1 MSQVKSMKRL
11 FIKYP
16 HLIKRFIEIIIPATT
31 WAIIT
36 LPVWLSFFHPAIVAY
51 FILTFDVYFLY
62 KTLSVTILSTISY
75 LRLRNLSEVNWFE
88 KASILPHFNKI
99 YHAVII
105 PNYKENAQKIGK
117 TLEHIANQDF
127 PTKRIIVILAVE
139 KREGEEARERAK
151 VLVSKF
157 KGKFAKIYATFHP
170 DLPGEIKG
178 KASNSTWA
186 AKTLNKVIKDK
197 KIDKNYVTVTSCD
210 ADALLP
216 KRYFAY
222 LTYAF
227 LTDLERYLHFYWAP
241 VLLYSNFWEVSLP
254 IRLQATISSI
264 VRLATLSRPDSL
276 IQVST
281 YSLSFVMLE
290 KIGYW
295 DVDIIP
301 EDWHIFLQAF
311 FTLGEKVRTIPLY
324 LIVSRDAIKSKTL
337 LGTFVSRY
345 EQEKRW
351 AWGITDI
358 PYAVNKFFTTDIP
371 ILPKFF
377 RVFYV
382 IETHLFWPTSF
393 FILTLGA
400 SIPALVNPVFSRTS
414 LGYNLPRLSGL
425 IMTITTLF
433 IAILILIDMRSHPKR
448 PTSFSVAKTP
458 MLLFQWILLPVISFF
473 LSSLPALEAHTRL
486 LLGKRL
492 EYKVT
497 EKI

>member
-1 MSQVKSMKRL
+1 MKHL

-16 HLIKRFIEIIIPATT
+16 QTIKRFIEIIIPTTT

-36 LPVWLSFFHPAIVAY
+36 MPIWLSFFHPAIVAY

-62 KTLSVTILSTISY
+62 KSISVAILSTVSY
-75 LRLRNLSEVNWFE
+75 VRLKRLSQVNWLE
-88 KASILPHFNKI
+88 KLSTLPDAKKI
-99 YHAVII
+99 YHAIII
-105 PNYKENAQKIGK
+105 PNYKESLEKVNK
-117 TLEHIANQDF
+117 TLEHIIRQDF
-127 PTKRIIVILAVE
+127 SVKRILVILAME
-139 KREGEEARERAK
+139 EREGVEAKLRAEAIIN
-151 VLVSKF
+151 KF
-157 KGKFAKIYATFHP
+157 KNRLAYIDATFHP
-170 DLPGEIKG
+170 DLPGEIIG

-186 AKTLNKVIKDK
+186 AKALSKIIEEK
-197 KIDKNYVTVTSCD
+197 KIDKNYITITSCD
-210 ADALLP
+210 ADSLLP
-216 KRYFAY
+216 NKYFSY
-222 LTYAF
+222 LTYMF
-227 LTDLERYLHFYWAP
+227 LTDPQRYSHFYWAP
-241 VLLYSNFWEVSLP
+241 VLLYSNFWDVPLP

-264 VRLATLSRPDSL
+264 IRLASLSRPDSL

-281 YSLSFVMLE
+281 YSLSWKMLE
-290 KIGYW
+290 TIGFW

-311 FTLGEKVRTIPLY
+311 FTLGEKVKTIPIY
-324 LIVSRDAIKSKTL
+324 LIVSRDAVKSKTL

-358 PYAVNKFFTTDIP
+358 PYAIHKFFTAANIAF
-371 ILPKFF
+371 LPKFF

-382 IETHLFWPTSF
+382 IETHIIWPTSF

-400 SIPALVNPVFSRTS
+400 SIPALINPVFSRTS
-414 LGYNLPRLSGL
+414 LGYNLPRMSGL
-425 IMTITTLF
+425 IMTITTFF
-433 IAILILIDMRSHPKR
+433 IGILVIIDMKSHPKR

-458 MLLFQWILLPVISFF
+458 ILLFQWILLPVISFF
-473 LSSLPALEAHTRL
+473 LSSLPALDAHTRL

-497 EKI
+497 EKN

>member
-1 MSQVKSMKRL
+1 MKQL

-16 HLIKRFIEIIIPATT
+16 RLIKRTIEIIIPATT
-31 WAIIT
+31 WSIIT
-36 LPVWLSFFHPAIVAY
+36 LPIWLSFFHPAIVAY

-62 KTLSVTILSTISY
+62 KSISVAILSTISY
-75 LRLRNLSEVNWFE
+75 LRLKNLSQVNWLQ
-88 KASILPHFNKI
+88 KASKLPNFGKVH
-99 YHAVII
+99 HAIII
-105 PNYKENAQKIGK
+105 PNYKETAQKVVK
-117 TLEHIANQDF
+117 TLEYLAHQEF
-127 PTKRIIVILAVE
+127 PTKRIIIILAME
-139 KREGEEARERAK
+139 EREGKEAQERAR
-151 VLVSKF
+151 VLISKF
-157 KGKFAKIYATFHP
+157 NKKFAHISATFHP
-170 DLPGEIKG
+170 VLPGEVIG

-186 AKTLNKVIKDK
+186 AKNLSKIIEEKSLDK
-197 KIDKNYVTVTSCD
+197 KYITVTSCD
-210 ADALLP
+210 ADSLLP
-216 KRYFAY
+216 NKYYSY
-222 LTYAF
+222 LTYIF
-227 LTDLERYLHFYWAP
+227 LTDPDKYLHFYWAP
-241 VLLYSNFWEVSLP
+241 VLLYSNFWEVPLP

-264 VRLATLSRPDSL
+264 VRLASLSRPDSL

-281 YSLSFVMLE
+281 YSLSLLMLE

-295 DVDIIP
+295 DTDIIP

-311 FTLGEKVRTIPLY
+311 FTLGEKVRTVPIY
-324 LIVSRDAIKSKTL
+324 LIVSRDAVKSKTL
-337 LGTFVSRY
+337 LGTFISRY

-358 PYAVNKFFTTDIP
+358 PYAISKFFTTQHIS

-382 IETHLFWPTSF
+382 IEAHIFWPTSF

-400 SIPALVNPVFSRTS
+400 SIPAIINPVFSRTS
-414 LGYNLPRLSGL
+414 LGYNLPKLSGI
-425 IMTITTLF
+425 IMTITTIF
-433 IAILILIDMRSHPKR
+433 IVILVIIDMKSHPKR

-458 MLLFQWILLPVISFF
+458 ILIFQWLLLPIISFF
-473 LSSLPALEAHTRL
+473 FSSLPALEAHTRL

>member
-1 MSQVKSMKRL
+1 MKWL

-31 WAIIT
+31 WSIIT
-36 LPVWLSFFHPAIVAY
+36 MPVWLSFFHPAIVAY

-62 KTLSVTILSTISY
+62 KSFSVAILSTVSY
-75 LRLRNLSEVNWFE
+75 LRLKRLSQLDWLS
-88 KASILPHFNKI
+88 KARTLPNFQKV
-99 YHAVII
+99 YHGIII
-105 PNYKENAQKIGK
+105 PNYKESSQKVKK
-117 TLEHIANQDF
+117 TLEHIASQDF
-127 PTKRIIVILAVE
+127 SRKKLIIVLAME
-139 KREGEEARERAK
+139 EREEEEAKKRAK
-151 VLVSKF
+151 VLVSEF
-157 KGKFAKIYATFHP
+157 KNKFASISATFHP
-170 DLPGEIKG
+170 NLTGEIKG

-186 AKTLNKVIKDK
+186 AKSLSLIVEKMG
-197 KIDKNYVTVTSCD
+197 IDKNFVTVTSCD

-216 KRYFAY
+216 KRYYSY
-222 LTYAF
+222 LTYLF
-227 LTDLERYLHFYWAP
+227 LTDKDRYYHFYWAP
-241 VLLYSNFWEVSLP
+241 VLLYSNFWEVPLP

-264 VRLATLSRPDSL
+264 VRLACISRPDSL

-281 YSLSFVMLE
+281 YSLSLVMLE

-295 DVDIIP
+295 DTDIIP

-311 FTLGEKVRTIPLY
+311 FTLGEKVRTVPIY
-324 LIVSRDAIKSKTL
+324 LIVSRDAVKSKTL

-358 PYAVNKFFTTDIP
+358 PYAVHKFFISTEIP
-371 ILPKFF
+371 LLPKFF

-382 IETHLFWPTSF
+382 IEAHLFWPTSF

-414 LGYNLPRLSGL
+414 LGYNLPRLAGI
-425 IMTITTLF
+425 IMTITTVF
-433 IAILILIDMRSHPKR
+433 IMVLIFIDMKSHPKR

-458 MLLFQWILLPVISFF
+458 ILLFQWILLPVITFF

-492 EYKVT
+492 DYKVT
-497 EKI
+497 EKV

>member
-1 MSQVKSMKRL
+1 MKDL

-16 HLIKRFIEIIIPATT
+16 LLFKRLIEIIIPTTT

-36 LPVWLSFFHPAIVAY
+36 LPIWLSFLHPAIVAY

-62 KTLSVTILSTISY
+62 KSVSVAILSTMSY
-75 LRLRNLSEVNWFE
+75 LKLKHLSSVNWLGKISRLPEF
-88 KASILPHFNKI
+88 KKVYHTIIL
-99 YHAVII
+99 
-105 PNYKENAQKIGK
+105 PNYKESLDKVSK
-117 TLEHIANQDF
+117 TLVYIANQDF
-127 PTKRIIVILAVE
+127 PTNRILIVLAME
-139 KREGEEARERAK
+139 EREGDLAKKRAK
-151 VLVSKF
+151 ILIEKF
-157 KGKFAKIYATFHP
+157 KNKFAYIGVTFHP

-186 AKTLNKVIKDK
+186 AKDLSKIIEEKN
-197 KIDKNYVTVTSCD
+197 IDKRYVTVTSCD

-216 KRYFAY
+216 VKYFSY
-222 LTYAF
+222 LTYLF
-227 LTDLERYLHFYWAP
+227 LSDPYRYLHFYWAP
-241 VLLYSNFWEVSLP
+241 VLLYSNFWEVPLP

-264 VRLATLSRPDSL
+264 VRLASLSRPDSL

-281 YSLSFVMLE
+281 YSLSLLMLE

-311 FTLGEKVRTIPLY
+311 FTLGEKVKTLPIY
-324 LIVSRDAIKSKTL
+324 LIVSRDAVKSKTL
-337 LGTFVSRY
+337 MGSFISRY

-358 PYAVNKFFTTDIP
+358 PYAINKFFTSTHISF
-371 ILPKFF
+371 LPKFF
-377 RVFYV
+377 RILYV
-382 IETHLFWPTSF
+382 LETHLFWPTSF

-400 SIPALVNPVFSRTS
+400 SIPALINPVFSRTS
-414 LGYNLPRLSGL
+414 LGYNLPKLSGI
-425 IMTITTLF
+425 IMTITTFF
-433 IAILILIDMRSHPKR
+433 IVVLIIIDIKSRPKR
-448 PTSFSVAKTP
+448 PASFSIAKTP
-458 MLLFQWILLPVISFF
+458 ILFFQWFLLPIISFF
-473 LSSLPALEAHTRL
+473 FSSLPALEAHTRL